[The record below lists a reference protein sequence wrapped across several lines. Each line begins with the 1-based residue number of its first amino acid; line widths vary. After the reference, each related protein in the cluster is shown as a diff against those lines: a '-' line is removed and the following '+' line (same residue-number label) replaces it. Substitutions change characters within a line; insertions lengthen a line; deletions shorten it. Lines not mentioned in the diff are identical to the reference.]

1 MASRLRSCHIA
12 ITHIHGHVANV
23 LKQQQT
29 LGWEWP
35 PQTCSKG
42 PVSEEIA
49 ARGEDFVGSEW
60 TFALLLRASSNAGQ
74 ETAPITE
81 LIAETFDALP
91 LGFFHA
97 GLEDFTTSSVAAIL
111 LLRGGAGSEVAV
123 PSLCSSLSATTSVCF
138 TPSIS
143 WPGTFDAWALSGFFL
158 VPPAND
164 EAEDCSTK
172 DASGDIEVDG
182 CCSAAPTAWADCPWP
197 ARLPCVMTS
206 GVQTTAAAGEAAPP
220 VAEEGE
226 EE

>member
-1 MASRLRSCHIA
+1 LVADAS
-12 ITHIHGHVANV
+12 TPEVATSVVADTETV
-23 LKQQQT
+23 LVGT
-29 LGWEWP
+29 TMPFAELIPPFLPTFCLLPGAEVCLVLLLLLPLGP
-35 PQTCSKG
+35 PDDTCSKG

-143 WPGTFDAWALSGFFL
+143 WPGTFDA
-158 VPPAND
+158 
-164 EAEDCSTK
+164 
-172 DASGDIEVDG
+172 
-182 CCSAAPTAWADCPWP
+182 
-197 ARLPCVMTS
+197 
-206 GVQTTAAAGEAAPP
+206 
-220 VAEEGE
+220 
-226 EE
+226 